1 MKKCPECGEI
11 GDDSS
16 IFCQNCGNKLE
27 NIENRTVKNTP
38 QVTDSSFEKI
48 QTIKIFGYSII
59 VLEIIVI
66 LGSWFHVKMINADRL
81 MLYPLLCVIVEL
93 YAGFKLADYEE
104 TIRDSKIVVG
114 VSLLLFVLSLIIS

>member
-27 NIENRTVKNTP
+27 SIENRTVKNTP
-38 QVTDSSFEKI
+38 QGTDSSIEKI
-48 QTIKIFGYSII
+48 QTIKIFGYSNI

-66 LGSWFHVKMINADRL
+66 LGSWFHVKMINAISII
-81 MLYPLLCVIVEL
+81 MCYCCIVCW
-93 YAGFKLADYEE
+93 
-104 TIRDSKIVVG
+104 IQ
-114 VSLLLFVLSLIIS
+114 ISRS